1 MHPVK
6 VFPSTYGPGS
16 IAMAIAL
23 ECTVGTKKRALVSTV
38 DSDDEFQRSLVSNTE
53 ARHRWKRNVFS
64 FFQKLTIIMIWNR
77 EMVRLFVL
85 MLKLTTVSNK
95 KLFAYSILLQELT
108 EKNKKEAASA
118 KASTS
123 KALRETRKR
132 MKKEAISSTAST
144 SEACFWK
151 KQKHKPNH
159 LIQQ

>member
-1 MHPVK
+1 
-6 VFPSTYGPGS
+6 
-16 IAMAIAL
+16 
-23 ECTVGTKKRALVSTV
+23 
-38 DSDDEFQRSLVSNTE
+38 
-53 ARHRWKRNVFS
+53 
-64 FFQKLTIIMIWNR
+64 MIWNR

-151 KQKHKPNH
+151 KTEA
-159 LIQQ
+159 